1 MITNFKK
8 EEIIIYTFFNQWWI
22 KIYAELDIRIGLN
35 RIEKYLKSVANT
47 FSFYPHQE
55 PCIIFCKKIMV
66 MLRISLISDHHHH
79 HHHHCHHLWHW
90 SLSCLAYGSDKY
102 NFKWCNIVRFC
113 LCIIIIII
121 IISFIY
127 VRPTYSRS
135 CIWNTRYRCM
145 WKKSDWWT
153 QPRWEKKPFYPF
165 SVLHV
170 MTLSFFFLLY
180 KPSLRPFLHSVL
192 RTWVM

>member
-1 MITNFKK
+1 
-8 EEIIIYTFFNQWWI
+8 
-22 KIYAELDIRIGLN
+22 
-35 RIEKYLKSVANT
+35 
-47 FSFYPHQE
+47 
-55 PCIIFCKKIMV
+55 MV
-66 MLRISLISDHHHH
+66 MLRISLISDHHH

-153 QPRWEKKPFYPF
+153 QPRWEKKTILPFF
-165 SVLHV
+165 SF
-170 MTLSFFFLLY
+170 TCYDFKFFFS
-180 KPSLRPFLHSVL
+180 SLQTIFKALPTFRSTYMGHVAAAWTRSHQWCVSLTPNN
-192 RTWVM
+192 TWVAYIA